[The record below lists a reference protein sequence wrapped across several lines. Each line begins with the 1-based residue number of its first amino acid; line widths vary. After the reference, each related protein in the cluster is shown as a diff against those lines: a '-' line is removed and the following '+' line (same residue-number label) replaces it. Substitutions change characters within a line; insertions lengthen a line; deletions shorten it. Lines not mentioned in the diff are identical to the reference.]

1 MNFVLACEYP
11 SERPMDVKKRIGL
24 LLLIPAVVPLIITSL
39 AAKAQS
45 SASSRIPSASESF
58 GVVKSLVEKKAPPFS
73 LKLLDG
79 EQMVSLS
86 DFKGKPVLL
95 KFWAAWCPACVE
107 ELAPMEKF
115 SEGKKGQLII
125 LLAAIDGEKERKI
138 RHFIK
143 RNNVTLPVLLDP
155 KAKTARSYGV
165 NFVPIS
171 FFINPEGLIVGTVV
185 GERDWVSPKAWSAVK
200 ELFNLR

>member
-1 MNFVLACEYP
+1 MNFVLAYEYT
-11 SERPMDVKKRIGL
+11 SDRTMDVKRRIGL
-24 LLLIPAVVPLIITSL
+24 LLVIPAVVHLIITSL
-39 AAKAQS
+39 MAKAQS
-45 SASSRIPSASESF
+45 SASSQISSACESF

-86 DFKGKPVLL
+86 DFRGKPVLL
-95 KFWAAWCPACVE
+95 KFWAAWCPSCVE

-115 SEGKKGQLII
+115 SEGRKDQLII
-125 LLAAIDGEKERKI
+125 LLAAIDGEKEKKI
-138 RHFIK
+138 RRFIK
-143 RNNVTLPVLLDP
+143 KNNITLPVLLDP

-171 FFINPEGLIVGTVV
+171 FFINPEGSIVGTVV

>member
-1 MNFVLACEYP
+1 MKFVLVYEYT
-11 SERPMDVKKRIGL
+11 SNRRRDVRKRIGL
-24 LLLIPAVVPLIITSL
+24 FLVILTITLLIITSPV
-39 AAKAQS
+39 AKAQS
-45 SASSRIPSASESF
+45 SASSQISSACDSF
-58 GVVKSLVEKKAPPFS
+58 GVVKSLVEKNALPFS
-73 LKLLDG
+73 LKLLD
-79 EQMVSLS
+79 EEKMVSLS

-95 KFWAAWCPACVE
+95 KFWASWCPTCVE

-115 SEGKKGQLII
+115 SEGRKDQLVI
-125 LLAAIDGEKERKI
+125 LMAAIDGEKEKKI
-138 RHFIK
+138 RRLVKEK
-143 RNNVTLPVLLDP
+143 RISLPVLLDP

-171 FFINPEGLIVGTVV
+171 FLISQEGLILGTVV